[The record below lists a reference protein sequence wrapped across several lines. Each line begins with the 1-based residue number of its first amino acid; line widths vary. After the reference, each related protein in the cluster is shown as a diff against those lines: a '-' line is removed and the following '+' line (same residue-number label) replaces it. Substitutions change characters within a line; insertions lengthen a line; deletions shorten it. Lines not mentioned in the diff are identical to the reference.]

1 MELALISFNQ
11 IVTMIIIMLIGLLC
25 AKIKLIDEETNKKLS
40 AFLLLLVNPLVIF
53 VSYQRTFE
61 MALLKGLFIS
71 IGLAVLTFAV
81 NLLVT
86 HTLYFKKNGKIEA
99 IEKYACVYSNS
110 GFIGI
115 PLIQG
120 VFGSEG
126 VFYLTAFLTVSNL
139 LMWTH
144 GVAVMSGTKDR
155 SLIKK
160 AVLAPA
166 FLATVIGFITFLL
179 RIEMPRVIMNPIE
192 ILGGTNTALAMI
204 IAGVTISKANIGKII
219 KKAQVY
225 KICLIRLLV
234 IPFIM
239 IGIFSFFNYSET
251 IIGTIIIAAAC
262 PIAANIILFAYRYE
276 KDSLYASELFVASTI
291 LSLAT
296 IPLLMLFI

>member
-1 MELALISFNQ
+1 M
-11 IVTMIIIMLIGLLC
+11 VIGLLC
-25 AKIKLIDEETNKKLS
+25 AKVNLIDEETNKKLS

-53 VSYQRTFE
+53 ISYQRPFE
-61 MALLKGLFIS
+61 VALLKGLFIA
-71 IGLAVLTFAV
+71 IGLSVLTFAI

-86 HTLYFKKNGKIEA
+86 HTLYFKKDGKIEA
-99 IEKYACVYSNS
+99 IEKYACIYSNS

-144 GVAVMSGTKDR
+144 GVMVMSGVKDR

-160 AVLAPA
+160 AFLAPA
-166 FLATVIGFITFLL
+166 FLATITGFITFLL
-179 RIEMPRVIMNPIE
+179 KVEMPRVLMQPLE

-204 IAGVTISKANIGKII
+204 IAGVTISKANIGKIV
-219 KKAQVY
+219 KVMRVY
-225 KICLIRLLV
+225 KVCLIRLIV
-234 IPFIM
+234 IPFLM
-239 IGIFSFFNYSET
+239 IGIFSLTSYPKT

-262 PIAANIILFAYRYE
+262 PIAANIILFAYRYDR
-276 KDSLYASELFVASTI
+276 DSLYASELFVASTI
-291 LSLAT
+291 FSLAT
-296 IPLLMLFI
+296 MPLLMLFI